1 MQTPHEIFLKSWIIG
16 SIVSKC
22 LHESGLPLSCQ
33 RSPRSL
39 FSYPH
44 FTMGQQTFHEPCSKM
59 QKPRQSLI
67 DYIWV
72 LMDPGIVFV
81 SFMDPNILLFF
92 QWICLNW
99 PPRELFFHKVMN
111 FQKYMLN
118 FSNTKDRPFSNAS
131 SLDTQKDKRTKD
143 RPFLDT
149 SSLAKKIRGP
159 KTDPSPIP
167 VV

>member
-1 MQTPHEIFLKSWIIG
+1 
-16 SIVSKC
+16 
-22 LHESGLPLSCQ
+22 
-33 RSPRSL
+33 
-39 FSYPH
+39 
-44 FTMGQQTFHEPCSKM
+44 
-59 QKPRQSLI
+59 
-67 DYIWV
+67 
-72 LMDPGIVFV
+72 MDPGIVFV

-143 RPFLDT
+143 RPFSDT
-149 SSLAKKIRGP
+149 SSFDNQKDKRTKDRPFSNTSSLDNQKIKFFQKSYLRFFIFLEQFWIFSEYN
-159 KTDPSPIP
+159 T
-167 VV
+167 